1 MRRSQRGVTLIELMT
16 VIVVMAILAS
26 IAVPSYRQYLL
37 RSQRTDATTSLLRIS
52 AAQEKF
58 YLQNN
63 AYSEDL
69 VAAQADGGLGIGNVS
84 PDGRY
89 DLEVELTDDDGF
101 IARAEPRA
109 GGGQTDDTKCTQF
122 SITNSG
128 VKAAEG
134 ASDANQSCWR

>member
-1 MRRSQRGVTLIELMT
+1 MRKPQDGVTLIELMT
-16 VIVVMAILAS
+16 VIVVLAILAS

-52 AAQEKF
+52 SAQEKF

-63 AYSEDL
+63 TYTDDL
-69 VAAQADGGLGIGNVS
+69 AAAPADGGLGIGNVS

-89 DLEVELTDDDGF
+89 TLEVELTDDDGF
-101 IARAEPRA
+101 IATATPRT
-109 GGGQTDDTKCTQF
+109 GGGQTDDTKCTEF

-128 VKAAEG
+128 VKTAEG
-134 ASDANQSCWR
+134 SSDANQACWR